1 MNKQFREWF
10 FKQPLGESAADH
22 FWDAVN
28 RNDRQEVL
36 SWVKRAYEKGYT
48 DGQKLYGGTE

>member
-1 MNKQFREWF
+1 MNKQFHDWF
-10 FKQPLGESAADH
+10 FREPLGQFAVEH

-36 SWVKRAYEKGYT
+36 SWVERAYERGYA
-48 DGQKLYGGTE
+48 DAQKLYRETE